1 MGVVWCKRAWEVR
14 GVEHG
19 RVDGCLQVLSEN
31 GVSEEKLKRPLVLLV
46 AAGCAERKAWFA
58 VAKRE
63 RRAERGPRPFAA
75 FQVIGM
81 LGVEV
86 EHLGSRAEAEAE
98 AWDHRRA
105 LQPSTARGVRAWR
118 TPCRGGCDRRTGSR
132 WRQGR
137 RARGAAAV
145 EGRRAPGSTARTW
158 PRSSRENQRSQALH
172 AWPER
177 RQGPQP

>member
-1 MGVVWCKRAWEVR
+1 MGVVWCKRTWEVR

-75 FQVIGM
+75 FQVIGV

-105 LQPSTARGVRAWR
+105 LQPSTARGAGDKVPMTVGDRDVHGVAPHCAER
-118 TPCRGGCDRRTGSR
+118 LGAGACAVTLRHGPCLASRQRRLQTR
-132 WRQGR
+132 WASWVPDQGR
-137 RARGAAAV
+137 RDV
-145 EGRRAPGSTARTW
+145 ER
-158 PRSSRENQRSQALH
+158 
-172 AWPER
+172 
-177 RQGPQP
+177 